1 MIKVSILVP
10 VYGVEQVIA
19 NCAETL
25 FAQTYDELEYIFVD
39 DCTPDHSIEVLQQV
53 LQKYP
58 ERQRQVKILRH
69 EKNRGVG
76 AARLNALLAATGDFI
91 MHVDSDDWLPTDAVE
106 RLVNKQQLTDADIVD
121 GGYMEKYADG
131 TERKVTPWH
140 GSKESYLK
148 LLLAQNTLP
157 HQLWARLIR
166 RSLHMDYHILTMEG
180 VNQADDYSVVPRL
193 IWVARRSWIDEVV
206 SYYRIEQMGM
216 FKEGITPRHVGS
228 LLKAN
233 QTIADFI
240 VNHDKD
246 KHYAWATKVGLLKI
260 YVQAFRAGVSSNQLS
275 ERLPAYSNSGLL
287 SFGRLLLRIP
297 FGDRLVRYLY
307 LLLKG
312 IIREKIYHS
321 KQKEQ
326 E

>member
-25 FAQTYDELEYIFVD
+25 FAQTYEELEYIFVD

-58 ERQRQVKILRH
+58 ERQRQVKILHH

-76 AARLNALLAATGDFI
+76 AARLTAILAATGDFV
-91 MHVDSDDWLPTDAVE
+91 MHVDSDDWLSTDAVE

-148 LLLAQNTLP
+148 LLLAQNTLS

-193 IWVARRSWIDEVV
+193 IWFARRSWIDEVV

-216 FKEGITPRHVGS
+216 FKEGITPRHVNS

-260 YVQAFRAGVSSNQLS
+260 YVQAFRAGVSVNQLS

-287 SFGRLLLRIP
+287 SFGKLLLRIP
-297 FGDRLVRYLY
+297 FGDCLVRYLY

>member
-1 MIKVSILVP
+1 
-10 VYGVEQVIA
+10 
-19 NCAETL
+19 
-25 FAQTYDELEYIFVD
+25 
-39 DCTPDHSIEVLQQV
+39 
-53 LQKYP
+53 
-58 ERQRQVKILRH
+58 
-69 EKNRGVG
+69 
-76 AARLNALLAATGDFI
+76 
-91 MHVDSDDWLPTDAVE
+91 
-106 RLVNKQQLTDADIVD
+106 
-121 GGYMEKYADG
+121 
-131 TERKVTPWH
+131 
-140 GSKESYLK
+140 
-148 LLLAQNTLP
+148 
-157 HQLWARLIR
+157 
-166 RSLHMDYHILTMEG
+166 
-180 VNQADDYSVVPRL
+180 
-193 IWVARRSWIDEVV
+193 
-206 SYYRIEQMGM
+206 M

-246 KHYAWATKVGLLKI
+246 KHYAWAAKVGLLKI
-260 YVQAFRAGVSSNQLS
+260 YVQAFRAGVSVNQLS

-287 SFGRLLLRIP
+287 SFARLLLRIP

>member
-10 VYGVEQVIA
+10 VYGVERVIA
-19 NCAETL
+19 TCAETL
-25 FAQTYDELEYIFVD
+25 FAQTYEELEYIFVD

-58 ERQRQVKILRH
+58 ERQRQVKILHH

-76 AARLNALLAATGDFI
+76 AARLTAILAATGEFI

-148 LLLAQNTLP
+148 LLLAQNTLS

-193 IWVARRSWIDEVV
+193 IWFARRSWIDEVV

-216 FKEGITPRHVGS
+216 FKEGITPRHVNS

-240 VNHDKD
+240 VNHDND

-260 YVQAFRAGVSSNQLS
+260 YVQAFRAGVSFNQLS

-287 SFGRLLLRIP
+287 SFARLLLRIP

>member
-10 VYGVEQVIA
+10 VYGVERVIA
-19 NCAETL
+19 TCAETL
-25 FAQTYDELEYIFVD
+25 FAQTYEELEYIFVD

-58 ERQRQVKILRH
+58 ERQKQVKILHH

-76 AARLNALLAATGDFI
+76 AARLTAILAATGDFI

-193 IWVARRSWIDEVV
+193 IWFARRTWIDEVV

-216 FKEGITPRHVGS
+216 FKEGITPRQVGS

-246 KHYAWATKVGLLKI
+246 NHYAWVTKVGLLKI
-260 YVQAFRAGVSSNQLS
+260 YVQAFRAGVPVNQLS

-287 SFGRLLLRIP
+287 SFGKLLLRMP
-297 FGDRLVRYLY
+297 MGDRLVRYLD

>member
-19 NCAETL
+19 TCAETL
-25 FAQTYDELEYIFVD
+25 FAQTYEELEYIFVD

-58 ERQRQVKILRH
+58 ERQRQVKILHH

-76 AARLNALLAATGDFI
+76 AARLTALLAATGDFI

-148 LLLAQNTLP
+148 LLLAQNTLS

-166 RSLHMDYHILTMEG
+166 RSLHMDYQILPIEG
-180 VNQADDYSVVPRL
+180 VNQADDYSILPRL
-193 IWVARRSWIDEVV
+193 VWFARRSWIDDIV

-216 FKEGITPRHVGS
+216 FKEGITPRHVNS

-240 VNHDKD
+240 VNHDND

-260 YVQAFRAGVSSNQLS
+260 YVQAFRAGVSVNQLS

-287 SFGRLLLRIP
+287 SFARLMLRIP
-297 FGDRLVRYLY
+297 MGDRLVRYLY